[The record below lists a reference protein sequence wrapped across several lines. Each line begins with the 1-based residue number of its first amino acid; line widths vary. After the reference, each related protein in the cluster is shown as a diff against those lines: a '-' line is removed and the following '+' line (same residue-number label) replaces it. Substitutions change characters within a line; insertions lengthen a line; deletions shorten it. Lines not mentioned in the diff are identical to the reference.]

1 MNCTFKIL
9 YDLISNFLSNKSINI
24 ATQPD
29 AENIQKII
37 SFFTES
43 REPVNIFIN
52 LLATL
57 KTVPAI
63 RT

>member
-57 KTVPAI
+57 KSVPAI